1 MRGTIWKN
9 ANEGMRMDKLLK
21 IGTGIFGVLAVLAC
35 LSTVGIVGYALV
47 DGTPEKSPE
56 EVYQAE
62 MQAYNEET
70 QDIHVLNEATPSSS
84 GIQTP
89 LYDEHIHNYV
99 ESMDVKANC
108 YREGRL
114 KYTCDT
120 CGDIYYIDVPMTG
133 HRPDDEWAVTRE
145 ATPDLVGLRVK
156 YCIYCDQIVT
166 IEDIPYTSEEN
177 STENENHIHNYT
189 STIEREPTCIFAG
202 LRKYTCSCGS
212 SYTEPIHAPGHVA
225 SDWEVAEEATTTHK
239 GTEQRV
245 CRVCGVLLDSRPID
259 AKQESP
265 TPTKSPANTVAP
277 TRTPEQ
283 TSTPRPNA
291 PTPTN
296 VPTQR
301 PIVTSS
307 PVNTPRPT
315 ATPTARPTN
324 TPTARPT
331 NTPTASPTH
340 TPGEKIYGLGDTW
353 KVDGQW
359 ELTFDKV
366 TVTEER
372 NNYSGKNPEQVLI
385 IDYTYKNIGYE
396 NDILDGL
403 YFSFFTNSQIV
414 DSTGLVG
421 YDYSLNGLNSP
432 KYVPVDAS
440 CKAQDSLGLDNKSSE
455 VKIIM
460 SKYDGNE
467 VKQSATFVLPIS
479 EETATPTPNATV
491 TPTIT
496 PTPPI
501 QPINYSTGAMTFY
514 TYDNNSR
521 YCFIQPITN
530 TGNVPLYLKSCS
542 LDFEDKDGKLL
553 DIEQF
558 VSNCPDVINPGETGY
573 FYNSI
578 GSLMLNESVKN
589 FDSIK
594 AVPHID
600 VIESDENPVEYEVS
614 DTSLTKNIIG
624 LPSVLGRVTNRTD
637 EDDPLLYLNVIFYD
651 KNGEV
656 IFISGVNVLDLYAGT
671 TKSFECSTIGMPSN
685 IAYGDIA
692 NYKVIARKSHYQ
704 F

>member
-1 MRGTIWKN
+1 
-9 ANEGMRMDKLLK
+9 MDKLLK
-21 IGTGIFGVLAVLAC
+21 IGTGIFSVLAVVAC

-47 DGTPEKSPE
+47 GGVPDKSPE

-62 MQAYNEET
+62 MQAHNNEEM
-70 QDIHVLNEATPSSS
+70 QDIHVLNEANPTSS
-84 GIQTP
+84 GTQTT
-89 LYDEHIHNYV
+89 LYDEHIHNYT

-133 HRPDDEWAVTRE
+133 HRPDDEWIVTRE

-156 YCIYCDQIVT
+156 YCIYCDQIVA

-177 STENENHIHNYT
+177 SIGNENHIHNYT

-212 SYTEPIHAPGHVA
+212 SYTELIHALGHVA
-225 SDWEVAEEATTTHK
+225 SDWEVAAEATTTHK
-239 GTEQRV
+239 GTEQRM

-259 AKQESP
+259 AKRESTNP
-265 TPTKSPANTVAP
+265 TESPANTATPTQTP

-283 TSTPRPNA
+283 TSTPM
-291 PTPTN
+291 PTN
-296 VPTQR
+296 VPTPR
-301 PIVTSS
+301 PIVTPS

-315 ATPTARPTN
+315 TVPTARPTN
-324 TPTARPT
+324 TPTAIPTNTPTVRPTSTPTARPT
-331 NTPTASPTH
+331 NTPD
-340 TPGEKIYGLGDTW
+340 ERIYGLGDTW

-372 NNYSGKNPEQVLI
+372 NNYSGKNPKQVLI
-385 IDYTYKNIGYE
+385 VDYTYKNIGYKH
-396 NDILDGL
+396 DILDGL
-403 YFSFFTNSQIV
+403 RFSFFVDSQIV

-421 YDYSLNGLNSP
+421 YDYSLEGLNSP
-432 KYVPVDAS
+432 KYAPIDAS

-467 VKQSATFVLPIS
+467 VKRSATFILPIS
-479 EETATPTPNATV
+479 EETATPIPTATA
-491 TPTIT
+491 TPTMT

-501 QPINYSTGAMTFY
+501 QSINYSTGAMTFY

-542 LDFEDKDGKLL
+542 LNFEDKDGNLL
-553 DIEQF
+553 DIERF
-558 VSNCPDVINPGETGY
+558 ISSCPDVINPGETGY
-573 FYNSI
+573 FYSSSGSI
-578 GSLMLNESVKN
+578 ETSGYSE
-589 FDSIK
+589 
-594 AVPHID
+594 AVTAIPDIEI
-600 VIESDENPVEYEVS
+600 IESKSDAVEYLVS
-614 DTSLTKNIIG
+614 DTLLQDDGVTVIGKVTNNTSEDDTLLYIEAIYYNSSGDIIG
-624 LPSVLGRVTNRTD
+624 ITGTNILGLT
-637 EDDPLLYLNVIFYD
+637 
-651 KNGEV
+651 
-656 IFISGVNVLDLYAGT
+656 SGS
-671 TKSFECSTIGMPSN
+671 TKSFKCSAAGTAGI
-685 IAYGDIA
+685 IEKKEKVA
-692 NYKVIARKSHYQ
+692 NYKVVARKASYQ
-704 F
+704 